1 MSRRKKVLLIVGGS
15 LLGLYM
21 LSSMFS
27 SETNIV
33 EVKTAEVTIDSIT
46 QKVSASGKIQPE
58 MEVNTLSAEV
68 SGQLIQLPVKEGDYV
83 YEGDLLAEINPDVYL
98 AAVNRA
104 QAAVNTARSNLASA
118 RASKGQV
125 KQTLS

>member
-1 MSRRKKVLLIVGGS
+1 MSDESTQENIIDSRRIA

-46 QKVSASGKIQPE
+46 QRVSASGKIQPE
-58 MEVNTLSAEV
+58 IEVKHFS
-68 SGQLIQLPVKEGDYV
+68 
-83 YEGDLLAEINPDVYL
+83 
-98 AAVNRA
+98 
-104 QAAVNTARSNLASA
+104 
-118 RASKGQV
+118 
-125 KQTLS
+125 